1 MSVPTLTV
9 EPIDYSRMLPRISPS
24 ARGLT
29 PSAPGTR
36 VEEGSGHT
44 AFEHALERVLAPK
57 ESDPNEAIPVVAEG
71 EEGPNVQFSRHAL
84 GRVES
89 RGLELSNE
97 DLEEIAEA
105 IDRLADKD
113 ARESLLLFGEAAFIV
128 GVPKRTII
136 TAMSRKEAMGSVFTN
151 IDSALVLR

>member
-1 MSVPTLTV
+1 MSAAPLTV
-9 EPIDYSRMLPRISPS
+9 ESIDYSRLLPRINPS

-29 PSAPGTR
+29 PSAPGTK

-44 AFEHALERVLAPK
+44 AFEHALERVMAPV
-57 ESDPNEAIPVVAEG
+57 ETDPTEAVALLEEG
-71 EEGPNVQFSRHAL
+71 EEGPDVQFSRHAL

-89 RGLELSNE
+89 RGIELTDE
-97 DLEEIAEA
+97 DLEEIAGA
-105 IDRLADKD
+105 IDRLAAKD
-113 ARESLLLFGEAAFIV
+113 ARESLLLMGEAAFIV

>member
-1 MSVPTLTV
+1 MSASPLTV
-9 EPIDYSRMLPRISPS
+9 EPIDYSRLLPRINPS
-24 ARGLT
+24 ARGVT
-29 PSAPGTR
+29 PSAPGTK

-44 AFEHALERVLAPK
+44 AFEHALERVMAPV
-57 ESDPNEAIPVVAEG
+57 EHDPNETIALLEEG
-71 EEGPNVQFSRHAL
+71 EDGPNVQFSRHAL

-89 RGLELSNE
+89 RGIELNNE
-97 DLEEIAEA
+97 DLEEIADA
-105 IDRLADKD
+105 IDRLADKE
-113 ARESLLLFGEAAFIV
+113 AQESLLLLGDAAFIV